1 MRCLV
6 ASTLTLLVVA
16 CNDVPDHIIQPEQM
30 AGLLADMH
38 KAECVV
44 EANSGTFPT
53 DSTKR
58 ALRQSVFARHGFT
71 SEQVDSSMKW
81 YGYHMEKYV
90 EVYDRTLEILNDELA
105 KAEQVAGS
113 SLAGT
118 SAGSMAMEGDSVDV
132 WMGVRTRRFAP
143 NQPGDVITFS
153 LSGDPNWEN
162 GDVYRMKAKL
172 LSNHHNAR
180 FTMAVNYTDGTIDYM
195 STPFV
200 GDGWHEMR
208 FALDSAKVARGIS
221 GVLHYPVGK
230 GDIAFID
237 SISLTRTRWNPTA
250 RQARES
256 VQTLGK
262 KPQKRY

>member
-1 MRCLV
+1 M
-6 ASTLTLLVVA
+6 AAGILTLLVVA
-16 CNDVPDHIIQPEQM
+16 CNDVPSDIIQPEPM
-30 AGLLADMH
+30 AALLADMH

-44 EANSGTFPT
+44 EANSGAFPT

-58 ALRQSVFARHGFT
+58 ALRQSVFARHGVT

-90 EVYDRTLEILNDELA
+90 EVYDRTLEMLNNELA
-105 KAEQVAGS
+105 KAEQIAGS
-113 SLAGT
+113 SLAGA
-118 SAGSMAMEGDSVDV
+118 SSGSMAMEGDSVDV

-143 NQPGDVITFS
+143 NLPGDVITFT

-180 FTMAVNYTDGTIDYM
+180 FTMAVNYTDGTVDYM
-195 STPFV
+195 STPFI

-208 FALDSAKVARGIS
+208 FALDSAKVARDIS
-221 GVLHYPVGK
+221 GVLHYPVRK
-230 GDIAFID
+230 ADVAFID

-256 VQTLGK
+256 VMSLGK
-262 KPQKRY
+262 KSQKRH